1 MDWYGLETHEREYDE
16 NWRRSYS
23 SLESAIYSRPPL
35 DNKFIWRGCAAAHE
49 SVNNA
54 WVPIL
59 EQPTKASEEHE
70 DESQS
75 TEEDEALAELFK
87 VKMMEIPWVKAAARA
102 AKRQDKAKKQREKK
116 KKKWVSSK
124 KDGEDV

>member
-1 MDWYGLETHEREYDE
+1 
-16 NWRRSYS
+16 
-23 SLESAIYSRPPL
+23 
-35 DNKFIWRGCAAAHE
+35 
-49 SVNNA
+49 
-54 WVPIL
+54 VPIL

-116 KKKWVSSK
+116 KKK
-124 KDGEDV
+124 